1 MEIRSGDERIGLGTF
16 EMSHETARAY
26 DAVAWRLVR
35 LRRSMNFDDMTT
47 RAQAKMLAPPHPAV
61 TPEQRQ
67 RQRELEQR
75 LVIVERDERL
85 RLEWR
90 E

>member
-1 MEIRSGDERIGLGTF
+1 
-16 EMSHETARAY
+16 
-26 DAVAWRLVR
+26 
-35 LRRSMNFDDMTT
+35 MNFDDVTT
-47 RAQAKMLAPPHPAV
+47 RAQAEKLAPPPPAV
-61 TPEQRQ
+61 TREQRQ

-75 LVIVERDERL
+75 LIIAERDERL